1 MVMRCGMVKIISMS
15 AVGLVLWCS
24 QVMASTTFQ
33 PGDSEQAL
41 SQALVEATWPADIT
55 QLATNYLERYPLAA
69 GAATARRLKDQAAK
83 PEAVLARTDVR
94 LYRRAFALAE
104 SKPELAPDIHRAA
117 LGDHVA
123 AMRMSQAHQRGER
136 GAAKDERLTLG
147 WLQYAAVL
155 GNDQAA
161 YDLAVYFRQQ
171 DQPAVASQYEA
182 MAVALNHP
190 FPTELDHVRK

>member
-1 MVMRCGMVKIISMS
+1 MVKMMSMS
-15 AVGLVLWCS
+15 VVGLALWCS
-24 QVMASTTFQ
+24 QAMAVTPQ
-33 PGDSEQAL
+33 AGESEQAL
-41 SQALVEATWPADIT
+41 NQALTEATWPADISH
-55 QLATNYLERYPLAA
+55 LAANYLERYPLAA
-69 GAATARRLKDQAAK
+69 GAATARRLQAQAAK

-94 LYRRAFALAE
+94 LYRRAFALAT
-104 SKPELAPDIHRAA
+104 SSPQLAEDIHQAA
-117 LGDHVA
+117 LGDHAA

-136 GAAKDERLTLG
+136 GAAKDARLSLG

-190 FPTELDHVRK
+190 FPTVLDHVRK

>member
-1 MVMRCGMVKIISMS
+1 MGKMISVS
-15 AVGLVLWCS
+15 VVSLVLWCS
-24 QVMASTTFQ
+24 QAMAATTPP

-41 SQALVEATWPADIT
+41 SQAMAEATWPADIT
-55 QLATNYLERYPLAA
+55 HLAANYLERYPLAA
-69 GAATARRLKDQAAK
+69 GAATARRLKEQAAK
-83 PEAVLARTDVR
+83 PQAVLARTDVR
-94 LYRRAFALAE
+94 LYRRAFAVAA
-104 SKPELAPDIHRAA
+104 STPQLAPDIHQAA
-117 LGDHVA
+117 LGDHMA

-136 GAAKDERLTLG
+136 GAAKDERLALG

-161 YDLAVYFRQQ
+161 YDLAVYFRRQ

-182 MAVALNHP
+182 LAVALNHP